1 MATLQKKKRPQP
13 QDGLKIA
20 HGTHVDKPDYTLQ
33 GMGRYNEGSH
43 NFRDRIGYDPS
54 GNPVTYRDIPLFNR
68 EGGSLGITRN
78 NEGIIRKEYHKMTD
92 TMHEA
97 YHMTRE
103 DYLKYKD
110 KYGLD

>member
-43 NFRDRIGYDPS
+43 NFKDHVGYDPS
-54 GNPVTYRDIPLFNR
+54 GKPMTYRDVPLYNT
-68 EGGSLGITRN
+68 EGGALPLHRN
-78 NEGIIRKEYHKMTD
+78 NEGMIRREYHMMNNS
-92 TMHEA
+92 MHEV
-97 YHMTRE
+97 YGMSRE
-103 DYLKYKD
+103 QYLKLKD